1 MITINLRPGAKRSS
15 TGSPLA
21 GLGERFKSLST
32 KVKDPALAAAIGV
45 SVVVLGFLIWGFLST
60 TIQTNRL
67 APQLEEVRAENQRF
81 RTLLAQIRRE
91 ERIRDSVVTELVTL
105 RQVDRDR
112 YVWPHILEEVSRALP
127 PATWLV
133 GVLPVSGSE
142 GGVNIDE
149 EGNVVRP
156 PLKVEITGRAM
167 DIQGFTRFMRQ
178 LEDSPWLRNV
188 TAMSASTVID
198 QNRAVTLFTLR
209 ADFIEA
215 DRVYLRMVPVADAV
229 RPGAGLGEE
238 LRP

>member
-1 MITINLRPGAKRSS
+1 MITINLRPGAKRS
-15 TGSPLA
+15 TAASPLA
-21 GLGERFKSLST
+21 GLGEGFKSLST

-60 TIQTNRL
+60 TLQTNRL
-67 APQLEEVRAENQRF
+67 TPQMDEVRAENQRF

-127 PATWLV
+127 PATWLI
-133 GVLPVSGSE
+133 GVAPVSGAS

-149 EGNVVRP
+149 NGNLVSP
-156 PLKVEITGRAM
+156 PLQIEMNGRAM

-178 LEDSPWLRNV
+178 LEDSPWLERV
-188 TAMSASTVID
+188 TAISANTLIES
-198 QNRAVTLFTLR
+198 NRAVTAFVVR
-209 ADFIEA
+209 ASFRQA
-215 DRVYLRMVPVADAV
+215 DSVYIRQVPVSEAV
-229 RPGAGLGEE
+229 VAVPGGEQ
-238 LRP
+238 P